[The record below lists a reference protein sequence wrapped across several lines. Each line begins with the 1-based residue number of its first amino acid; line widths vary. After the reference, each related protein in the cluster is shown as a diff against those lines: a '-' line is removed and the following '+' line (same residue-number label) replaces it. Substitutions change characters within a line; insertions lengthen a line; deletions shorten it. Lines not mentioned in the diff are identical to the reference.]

1 MTLTKNTD
9 QGHPFELL
17 QKLKYKPS
25 RQTIKIKQIRN
36 FRKNDS
42 GHLGSMSCP
51 TRDLLTLKSMHTC
64 DLQMYSSEKQYIDPD
79 WSYH

>member
-1 MTLTKNTD
+1 MTLTINTD

-51 TRDLLTLKSMHTC
+51 T
-64 DLQMYSSEKQYIDPD
+64 
-79 WSYH
+79 